1 MKPRRV
7 GMARGYEEMD
17 GANVPRP
24 PGSTVSVGGA
34 ANGADS
40 LSGGASS
47 PQSPVSPPVG
57 SMLAGAAPEFELA
70 SVSVVPDDTYTVTQA
85 VNALGFGWFQVKLSL
100 CVGLCWMADSMEM
113 TILSVLG
120 PALHCDWGISRYQ
133 QALVTTV
140 VFLGMMLSSTFWG
153 HLSDRYGRKP
163 ALTLCGVLLFL
174 YGLLSSVAPSFGWL
188 LLLRGLVGFAIG
200 CVPQSV
206 TLYAEFLPTKQRAK
220 CVVLLDCF
228 WALGACFEVALA
240 LAVTPTLGWRW
251 LLGLSAAPL
260 FIFAII
266 TPWLPESARY
276 HVTSGQN
283 DKALNTL
290 EQIAKDNR
298 RPMLLGRLVV
308 EGPSGSRGSLK
319 ALLGSSLRR
328 TTLLLWFIWMS
339 CAFCYYG
346 LVLMSTELFG
356 GKNKT
361 IVDGALTDDGIT
373 IDCQPLATTDYMDL
387 LWTTLAEFP
396 GIFAT
401 IYVIEKFGRKKTM
414 ALQFLFYAGCVLMIT
429 VTEVRVFLTIILF
442 MARGVIA
449 GLFQAAYVYT
459 PEVYPTALRS
469 VGVGGCSALARL
481 GAMATPYIAQVLFQ
495 SSIWSAVTVY
505 GIFAACASVACM
517 LLPYETRGADLAH

>member
-1 MKPRRV
+1 MKPRR
-7 GMARGYEEMD
+7 GGASRGYEEMD
-17 GANVPRP
+17 GANVPTYGGTRNGTSSGGP
-24 PGSTVSVGGA
+24 PSNDPSSPINNNNNSVVGG
-34 ANGADS
+34 GV
-40 LSGGASS
+40 
-47 PQSPVSPPVG
+47 P
-57 SMLAGAAPEFELA
+57 PEFELA
-70 SVSVVPDDTYTVTQA
+70 SVSVVPDDTFTVTQA

-120 PALHCDWGISRYQ
+120 PALHCDWGITRYQ

-153 HLSDRYGRKP
+153 HLSDR
-163 ALTLCGVLLFL
+163 
-174 YGLLSSVAPSFGWL
+174 
-188 LLLRGLVGFAIG
+188 
-200 CVPQSV
+200 V

-240 LAVTPTLGWRW
+240 LAVGPNLGWRW

-260 FIFAII
+260 FAFAVI

-276 HVTSGQN
+276 HVTSGQS
-283 DKALNTL
+283 DKALTTL
-290 EQIAKDNR
+290 EQIAKDNK

-308 EGPSGSRGSLK
+308 EGPSGSRGSFK

-361 IVDGALTDDGIT
+361 ITPDTEN
-373 IDCQPLATTDYMDL
+373 DCHPLATTDYMDL

-414 ALQFLFYAGCVLMIT
+414 ALQFLFYAGCVLLIT

-495 SSIWSAVTVY
+495 TSIWSAVSVY
-505 GIFAACASVACM
+505 GFFAVCASVACM
-517 LLPYETRGADLAH
+517 LLPYETRGTDMGQ